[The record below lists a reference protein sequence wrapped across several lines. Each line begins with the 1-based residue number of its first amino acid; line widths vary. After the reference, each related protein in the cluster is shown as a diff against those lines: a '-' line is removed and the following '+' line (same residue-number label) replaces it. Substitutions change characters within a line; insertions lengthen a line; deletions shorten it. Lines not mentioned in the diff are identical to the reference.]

1 MRIYIATKYEEKS
14 RAAEMAEVLERA
26 GHTITYKWW
35 FNEQVTIEQA
45 LADMWGVVGADALVL
60 IVEKDL
66 NYCGALVE
74 MGIAIGCDKPVYVL
88 GHQLDD
94 RCIFMHLPSVHKGI
108 EPLL

>member
-1 MRIYIATKYEEKS
+1 MKVYV
-14 RAAEMAEVLERA
+14 AAKFEDGERA
-26 GHTITYKWW
+26 REVMALLRGAGHI
-35 FNEQVTIEQA
+35 VTLDWTRNA
-45 LADMWGVVGADALVL
+45 TLDSATAMADMWGVVGADALVL

-88 GHQLDD
+88 GDQLDN

-108 EPLL
+108 QALL